1 MPNDRFAPSLLTLRA
16 WPWLA
21 TLQRGAIAGIAL
33 GWLAARMGSGTG
45 TGTGVYG
52 AQSPGWLLFGLLVAL
67 RWIAGAHAA
76 FKTLQ
81 RGRGALRGRLGALFH
96 VLLPAE
102 LLGVVRLVAL
112 TLAAGVLWLLRR
124 PVPPRPPGVVLEDRR
139 KGMYDTIFAM
149 NVVGAITEIPLSI
162 LLMPGLVPD
171 EGLRVAL
178 HCTEVLLNLA
188 IVGDRW
194 LVNAGGHI
202 LTGSRLVLRA
212 GLRASADVPL
222 AEILKI
228 DVVPKSTSLAEWSR
242 SRGLD
247 RFDAGVIS
255 VIDSPNV
262 ALRLASVAERTWTR
276 WQSER
281 ARPGCLFVYV
291 DDPEGL
297 VRRVTAAR
305 EGLSRGVEAGAQAA
319 IARR

>member
-1 MPNDRFAPSLLTLRA
+1 MPNDVSAPPLLILRA

-33 GWLAARMGSGTG
+33 GWLATRVGTG
-45 TGTGVYG
+45 GLG
-52 AQSPGWLLFGLLVAL
+52 AHSPGWLLFGLLVAL

-76 FKTLQ
+76 FMMLR
-81 RGRGALRGRLGALFH
+81 RGRGAPRRRLAPLLH
-96 VLLPAE
+96 VVVPAE
-102 LLGVVRLVAL
+102 LVGVAWLVVL

-124 PVPPRPPGVVLEDRR
+124 PVPPRPPGVMLENRR
-139 KGMYDTIFAM
+139 KGMYDTFFAM

-162 LLMPGLVPD
+162 LLMPALVPE
-171 EGLRVAL
+171 EGIRIAL
-178 HCTEVLLNLA
+178 HGAEVLLNLA

-194 LVNAGGHI
+194 LVNAGGHV
-202 LTGSRLVLRA
+202 LTESRLLLRA

-222 AEILKI
+222 AEILEI
-228 DVVPKSTSLAEWSR
+228 DVVPKSTSLVEWSR

-262 ALRLASVAERTWTR
+262 ALRLASVAGRTWTR

-291 DDPEGL
+291 DDPQAL
-297 VRRVTAAR
+297 VRKVTSAR
-305 EGLSRGVEAGAQAA
+305 EGLARGVEAGAQAA